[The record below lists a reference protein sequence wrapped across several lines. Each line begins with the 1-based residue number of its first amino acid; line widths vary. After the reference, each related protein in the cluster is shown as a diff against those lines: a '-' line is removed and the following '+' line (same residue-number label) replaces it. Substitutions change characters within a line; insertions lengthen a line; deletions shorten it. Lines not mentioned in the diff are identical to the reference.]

1 MAVLSTKA
9 SVMWGG
15 CVGEDAGLA
24 GWWVCGRHRYRGHHN
39 LYHQRKYDAD
49 NVVQRHVTSE
59 MTWKSVVMA
68 SYSLGE

>member
-24 GWWVCGRHRYRGHHN
+24 GGGRVGGIAIVDTTTYIISGSTMQTTWSRG
-39 LYHQRKYDAD
+39 
-49 NVVQRHVTSE
+49 T
-59 MTWKSVVMA
+59 
-68 SYSLGE
+68 